1 MASTSVPAL
10 GFLFFCAASKA
21 ANRCFFRSS
30 SSALVPSV
38 RPEPWNEED
47 PPPLDCARGS
57 VNAFAR
63 LSARAF
69 RARRV
74 RDAWRSRGRATCRG
88 ERSRA
93 TSRDT
98 MSAFS
103 DPTSTK
109 GGTTGRSSSSLAR
122 GVAVRPDLTAPYL
135 ERVVLLRHRLHVVH
149 HLLAHLVSVRRRLG
163 RARTRVKTRDAFSC
177 FERARSRKRD
187 VVVSSRENVD
197 RDPRASSDGEAPAV

>member
-57 VNAFAR
+57 VAR
-63 LSARAF
+63 WSARAF

-135 ERVVLLRHRLHVVH
+135 ERVVNLRHRHHLVH

-163 RARTRVKTRDAFSC
+163 RARTRVTRDAFSC
-177 FERARSRKRD
+177 FERARNAT
-187 VVVSSRENVD
+187 SSRENVD